1 MREPMR
7 ILHVFGRMARGG
19 AELRTIELAESFR
32 HEHVRSDFLVLSG
45 LDGAL
50 DDRVRAAGGDV
61 IKCPLDRG
69 FPARLFRLLRAGQY
83 DVVHSHVHFFS
94 GVILAIARAAGTR
107 GRIAHF
113 RTTAGNDQRDSFR
126 RRLQLAACRQLV
138 QLAATDILAVCEGAM
153 RDAWSEE
160 WHSDARCRVVYN
172 GIPLQ
177 RRQCPTLTLSSD
189 PTIVNVASIQP
200 LKNQLRLIGMLQK
213 CVRRRADV
221 QLLLV
226 GREQG
231 DYGETVRNAARD
243 AGLTAH
249 VHLIGEVEDA
259 MPWIAGASVMVLPSL
274 WEGLPGA
281 VLEACAVGTP
291 VLTSELP
298 GARELAR
305 HFPGVSV
312 RSLSDDDEAWAEAI
326 LTLIATGKPAAR
338 DTAERFPGSPFA
350 LSQSRQTLYDIW
362 GRSRARA

>member
-1 MREPMR
+1 
-7 ILHVFGRMARGG
+7 MARGG
-19 AELRTIELAESFR
+19 AELRTLELAESFGR
-32 HEHVRSDFLVLSG
+32 EHVRSDFLVLSG
-45 LDGAL
+45 LDGEL

-69 FPARLFRLLRAGQY
+69 FPVRLFRLLRDRQY

-113 RTTAGNDQRDSFR
+113 RTTTGDDPRDSFR

-153 RDAWSEE
+153 RDAWRDE
-160 WHSDARCRVVYN
+160 WHADSRCRVVYN
-172 GIPLQ
+172 GIPLK
-177 RRQCPTLTLSSD
+177 RLECPTLTLSNA
-189 PTIVNVASIQP
+189 PTIINVASIQP
-200 LKNQLRLIGMLQK
+200 RKNQLRLIGMLER

-231 DYGETVRNAARD
+231 DYGENVRKAARD
-243 AGLTAH
+243 AGLSKH

-259 MPWIAGASVMVLPSL
+259 MPWIAGASLMVLPSL

-281 VLEACAVGTP
+281 VIEACAVGTP

-298 GARELAR
+298 GARELAH

-312 RSLSDDDEAWAEAI
+312 RSLSDDDDTWAEAI
-326 LTLIATGKPAAR
+326 LSRIDTGKLAAR
-338 DTAERFPGSPFA
+338 DTADRFRGSPFA

-362 GRSRARA
+362 GRSCARA